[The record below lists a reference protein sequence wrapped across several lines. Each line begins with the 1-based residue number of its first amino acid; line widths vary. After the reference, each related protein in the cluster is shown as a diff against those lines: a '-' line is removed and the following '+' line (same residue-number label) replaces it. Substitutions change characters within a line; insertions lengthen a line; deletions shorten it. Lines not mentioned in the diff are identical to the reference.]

1 MSFVR
6 KASFEFLSCKCMK
19 LGCERALRRRRLRF
33 ALRHFASVG
42 VVPSPTPTRS
52 LPFTSTG
59 NTEGLFT

>member
-1 MSFVR
+1 
-6 KASFEFLSCKCMK
+6 MK